1 LCNSAIIIA
10 LLHYCMQYCT
20 IACNIATIAC
30 CNNYCNTCNNYCKAI
45 AKLFFL
51 LQSYCNYYKTY
62 CIVPKLSHHTIA
74 LFQDYRKTMTN
85 PLQSLISIAQTPI
98 LSQNLLQTKPLASL
112 ACSLALLTRSIY
124 LALSFLL
131 LLIIT

>member
-1 LCNSAIIIA
+1 MHYYTITPLLHGVIII
-10 LLHYCMQYCT
+10 T
-20 IACNIATIAC
+20 PTIATIA
-30 CNNYCNTCNNYCKAI
+30 
-45 AKLFFL
+45 KLLQNFFFL
-51 LQSYCNYYKTY
+51 LQSYCNYCKTY

-85 PLQSLISIAQTPI
+85 QWQSLISIAQTPI